1 VKSRVLFALRFALC
15 PLLFSGCRGVSPL
28 GQRITVGTDPFAVV
42 VGEGP
47 DRQTD
52 LFALDAEGGEVMR
65 LTFTRAR
72 EAGLALHPAGTVVAF
87 LRRDT
92 GVSDSGPASLV
103 ALNLINSS
111 EREVAVP
118 AGIGVARRVGWSS
131 DGSRLYVLGDSGIAV
146 SAAPPAARAL
156 TRVDTLSA
164 EWPAA
169 DSATAV
175 LFGTPAFARLET
187 CAKDCISSAAMPWC
201 VVTPDG
207 KKTDL
212 GRVVSPFRWGS
223 DSLAYTESDKLIVR
237 PLGGGTPRVVPWSRA
252 PERPRD
258 GAYWTP

>member
-1 VKSRVLFALRFALC
+1 
-15 PLLFSGCRGVSPL
+15 L

-47 DRQTD
+47 DHQTD
-52 LFALDAEGGEVMR
+52 LFALDADGGEVMR

-72 EAGLALHPAGTVVAF
+72 EAGLALHPAGVVIAF

-92 GVSDSGPASLV
+92 GINDSGPASLV
-103 ALNLINSS
+103 ALNLLNSS
-111 EREVAVP
+111 EREAPVP
-118 AGIGVARRVGWSS
+118 AGIGVARRVGWSP
-131 DGSRLYVLGDSGIAV
+131 DGSRLYVLGDSGIAMTP
-146 SAAPPAARAL
+146 APPAGMSFTL
-156 TRVDTLSA
+156 VDTLSA

-187 CAKDCISSAAMPWC
+187 CAKDCISSAVMPWC

-207 KKTDL
+207 KKTEL

-223 DSLAYTESDKLIVR
+223 DSLAYTESDKLVVR
-237 PLGGGTPRVVPWSRA
+237 PLGGGMPRVVEWSRPPA
-252 PERPRD
+252 RPRD
-258 GAYWTP
+258 GTYWTP